1 MVRYRDGSAY
11 AGMMGCGKKGRFVYI
26 YAENQIVQVPMP
38 NKPRCGNPG
47 ITPSP
52 VLKKNIMKEKK
63 AKEKG

>member
-1 MVRYRDGSAY
+1 MEVRMQ
-11 AGMMGCGKKGRFVYI
+11 GMMDVVKGGGFAYI

-52 VLKKNIMKEKK
+52 VLKKNIIKRKK
-63 AKEKG
+63 SKEKG

>member
-11 AGMMGCGKKGRFVYI
+11 AGDDGCGKRARFVYI

-47 ITPSP
+47 ITTICYYES
-52 VLKKNIMKEKK
+52 
-63 AKEKG
+63 